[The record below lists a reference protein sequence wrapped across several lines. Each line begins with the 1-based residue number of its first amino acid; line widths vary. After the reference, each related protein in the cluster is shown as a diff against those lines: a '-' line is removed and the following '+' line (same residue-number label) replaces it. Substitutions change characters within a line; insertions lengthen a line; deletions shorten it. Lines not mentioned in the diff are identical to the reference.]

1 MRRLKVAIVFFAAI
15 VATEARPRAPREV
28 TAVRYRSLPGTTR
41 VAIKITGDVNYRCNR
56 VQDPDRIFVDFVGA
70 RPYIEGR
77 RLFSTEVGDQLLK
90 RIRVAE
96 TSPGVTRVVL
106 DLESAADFTVSRLH
120 NPSRLIIELRPAG
133 GKVRQAQV
141 DSDDKPQEAAQVRRQ
156 PERLPEPQQAAVT
169 DGPATQ
175 PELPLPQ
182 PDVAEPSRSSL
193 NAKATSAP
201 SAVLPEPPMVSSIS
215 PGSAADNTSAKV
227 SRALPPPAFPKAAH
241 SSSDGERSMIRAL
254 GLKINRVVVDPGHG
268 GSDQG
273 TAGRHG
279 LMEKELVLDVAK
291 RLGKLIEK
299 RMGSEVIYTRRDDSF
314 VPLHARTEIA
324 NEKKADLFLSIH
336 ANFSPH
342 PKIGGIDVYYL
353 NFTRSADAL
362 DLAARENASSEKSVF
377 ELRDLIQT
385 ITLHDKIEE
394 SKEFA
399 TRVQGALQTFET
411 RYNTEAKDRGVKK
424 APFVVLIGAKMPS
437 VLAEIGFLS
446 NAREEQLLK
455 RPNYRQRLAE
465 ALYQGVTRY
474 AQSLSHFQVAQR
486 ASSE

>member
-1 MRRLKVAIVFFAAI
+1 MRRLTAAIVFFAAI
-15 VATEARPRAPREV
+15 AATEARPRAPREV
-28 TAVRYRSLPGTTR
+28 TAVRYRSLADTTR
-41 VAIKITGDVNYRCNR
+41 VAIKITGDVHYRCNR
-56 VQDPDRIFVDFVGA
+56 VQNPDRIFVDFVGA
-70 RPYIEGR
+70 RPHIEGR
-77 RLFSTEVGDQLLK
+77 RLLSTEVGDQLLK

-106 DLESAADFTVSRLH
+106 DLESVADFTVSRLH
-120 NPSRLIIELRPAG
+120 SPNRLIIELRPAG

-141 DSDDKPQEAAQVRRQ
+141 DSDDKPQEAAGRQ
-156 PERLPEPQQAAVT
+156 PEHLPEPQQAAAT

-175 PELPLPQ
+175 PELHVPQ

-193 NAKATSAP
+193 NAKAASAR
-201 SAVLPEPPMVSSIS
+201 SAVLPEPPTVSSIS

-241 SSSDGERSMIRAL
+241 SSSDGERSMTRAL

-291 RLGKLIEK
+291 RLGKLIEE
-299 RMGSEVIYTRRDDSF
+299 RMGSEVIYTRMDDSF

-399 TRVQGALQTFET
+399 SRVQGALQTFET

-465 ALYQGVTRY
+465 ALYQGVSRY